1 MKHAWKKL
9 LAAAVLP
16 CLLAG
21 CGALGGPES
30 EVPSMDH
37 LLGLTQEQRLEDYDY
52 LVQTLGDSYLC
63 MGVRDRDNPED
74 PSAAIFQAYRE
85 MIQESGS
92 EDRKSVV

>member
-37 LLGLTQEQRLEDYDY
+37 LLGLTQEQR
-52 LVQTLGDSYLC
+52 QKNQKS
-63 MGVRDRDNPED
+63 
-74 PSAAIFQAYRE
+74 F
-85 MIQESGS
+85 
-92 EDRKSVV
+92 RKFH